1 MCVCS
6 RYVRVSVFNA
16 DAADAAAICASLFA
30 ISATAVVLGAA
41 LPLALN
47 RRFMAIDSS
56 ECTYACVC
64 MRALVGP

>member
-47 RRFMAIDSS
+47 RRFKWRLMHQNVLMH
-56 ECTYACVC
+56 ACAC
-64 MRALVGP
+64 AP